1 MDELESRSTL
11 TRIMNVTIERHEYV
25 LPSVTNK
32 KVTAAFVSST
42 EAFLTVGLALQL
54 EVSTAATSI
63 PGLKVREECWNSGL
77 DAWLEVMAINIH
89 LEAVVANIELE
100 AVVVASSKSARLW
113 ETLPMTSLVLD
124 PFENH
129 VT

>member
-1 MDELESRSTL
+1 
-11 TRIMNVTIERHEYV
+11 MNVTIERHEYV

-32 KVTAAFVSST
+32 KVTVAFVSST
-42 EAFLTVGLALQL
+42 EAFLMVGLALQL

-63 PGLKVREECWNSGL
+63 PGLKVGEECWNFGL
-77 DAWLEVMAINIH
+77 DAWLEVMAVNIH

-113 ETLPMTSLVLD
+113 ETFPMTSLVLD